1 MDTGIYSKI
10 LKNAKVTPVYKSGE
24 RFLASNFRPISVLL
38 TLTKLI
44 EKHVSKHIYQ
54 YLIKFDLLHPT
65 QSGFRPNHSCQTA
78 LINIIDKWLQEM
90 INGKINLAVLLDLKK
105 TFDVVDH
112 DILCRKL
119 KIYGFD
125 NNTIAFFKSYL
136 QDRVQQIQIGN
147 TKSDNLPVKFGA
159 PQGSIIAHFYS
170 YYI

>member
-24 RFLASNFRPISVLL
+24 RFLASNFRPISVLP

-78 LINIIDKWLQEM
+78 LINIIIQME
-90 INGKINLAVLLDLKK
+90 I
-105 TFDVVDH
+105 
-112 DILCRKL
+112 
-119 KIYGFD
+119 IY
-125 NNTIAFFKSYL
+125 I
-136 QDRVQQIQIGN
+136 
-147 TKSDNLPVKFGA
+147 
-159 PQGSIIAHFYS
+159 
-170 YYI
+170 

>member
-1 MDTGIYSKI
+1 
-10 LKNAKVTPVYKSGE
+10 
-24 RFLASNFRPISVLL
+24 VLP

-105 TFDVVDH
+105 TFDV
-112 DILCRKL
+112 
-119 KIYGFD
+119 
-125 NNTIAFFKSYL
+125 
-136 QDRVQQIQIGN
+136 
-147 TKSDNLPVKFGA
+147 P
-159 PQGSIIAHFYS
+159 IIIHFVLLELLNMQLSSHHFSTQYKTS
-170 YYI
+170 CTFTCSSWIFVPDVCIVESSAYMSV

>member
-1 MDTGIYSKI
+1 MIFYI
-10 LKNAKVTPVYKSGE
+10 LPS
-24 RFLASNFRPISVLL
+24 
-38 TLTKLI
+38 
-44 EKHVSKHIYQ
+44 
-54 YLIKFDLLHPT
+54 
-65 QSGFRPNHSCQTA
+65 HSCQTA
-78 LINIIDKWLQEM
+78 LINIIDKRLQEM
-90 INGKINLAVLLDLKK
+90 INGKINLAELLDLKK
-105 TFDVVDH
+105 TFDVVDY

-159 PQGSIIAHFYS
+159 PQGSIIGHFYS